1 MLKNML
7 AVLNGYFFS
16 PENQVV
22 SHCPDAPAHNDDY
35 FHKKGDIE
43 LSSERLQNLKRSSVL
58 GYHYANPIPTSF
70 GKITMKK

>member
-1 MLKNML
+1 LHF
-7 AVLNGYFFS
+7 LNGYFFS

-22 SHCPDAPAHNDDY
+22 SYCPDAPAHDDDY

-43 LSSERLQNLKRSSVL
+43 LSSERLQNLKRSFVL

-70 GKITMKK
+70 GKNTMKK